1 MLLAGSMI
9 EDVIPLQQARRQ
21 NLAAGGD

>member
-9 EDVIPLQQARRQ
+9 EIWYHWRL
-21 NLAAGGD
+21 